1 MLSRRHDDRAG
12 EAGTLDSLGFIALR
26 AGLHAEAVAHHS
38 LALALRRELGDR
50 YHEAGTQAGLAEA
63 CAACGRYED
72 ACQAWQQVLAL
83 CRVQHRTTDAVRIQ
97 RRLDTLRR
105 AAQFAQSQP

>member
-1 MLSRRHDDRAG
+1 VLSRRHDDRAG

-38 LALALRRELGDR
+38 LALALRR
-50 YHEAGTQAGLAEA
+50 
-63 CAACGRYED
+63 
-72 ACQAWQQVLAL
+72 
-83 CRVQHRTTDAVRIQ
+83 VQHRTTDAVRIQ

-105 AAQFAQSQP
+105 AAQFAQIQP